1 MLTIAKWRLQRQVAV
16 GEIAARVEGQQAR
29 RYIPTL
35 LPLDANAKAAS
46 QTDAGAALRDRLD
59 EKQLPQMAFPPLS
72 ESLER
77 EFANLSAKIDVILE
91 QFGVRIVAAEEAVA
105 TVHAMCDVEESD
117 SEARRL

>member
-1 MLTIAKWRLQRQVAV
+1 
-16 GEIAARVEGQQAR
+16 
-29 RYIPTL
+29 
-35 LPLDANAKAAS
+35 
-46 QTDAGAALRDRLD
+46 
-59 EKQLPQMAFPPLS
+59 MAFPPLS